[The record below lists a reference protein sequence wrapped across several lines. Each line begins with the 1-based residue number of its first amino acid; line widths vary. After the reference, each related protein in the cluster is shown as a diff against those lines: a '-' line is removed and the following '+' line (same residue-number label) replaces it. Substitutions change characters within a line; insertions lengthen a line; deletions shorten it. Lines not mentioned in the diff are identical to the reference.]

1 MRQKREIGGILRK
14 RSLTIKE
21 VAERANVTSS
31 LLSQIENNKANP
43 SINSLMA
50 IAKALN
56 VPIGSFFDDEKSE
69 PVFDPIVKADQRKVL
84 KTQSG
89 VTFYLLTPELKN
101 HSIEFIYNI
110 YEKGGTTGGETGEM
124 YTHEGEEC
132 GLVLEGRL
140 EVMYEDTTCILEA
153 RDSIVL
159 NSTKPHK
166 LTNIYDGRTLAVWVD
181 SPASW

>member
-1 MRQKREIGGILRK
+1 MLGEVIKKTRMEKQ
-14 RSLTIKE
+14 LTIKE

-50 IAKALN
+50 VAKALN
-56 VPIGSFFDDEKSE
+56 VPIGSFFDDLD
-69 PVFDPIVKADQRKVL
+69 PGPTFDPVVRVDQRKVL

-101 HSIEFIYNI
+101 HSIEFIYNV
-110 YEKGGTTGGETGEM
+110 YEKGGSTGKM
-124 YTHEGEEC
+124 YSHTGEEC

-140 EVMYEDTTCILEA
+140 EITCEDNTYILEA
-153 RDSIVL
+153 GDSIML
-159 NSTKPHK
+159 DSTKPHK
-166 LTNIYDGRTLAVWVD
+166 LTNIYEGRTVAVWVD